1 MAVTEASSTRPT
13 LHTLPCVLMRAG
25 TSKGPFIH
33 RKDLPQNESEWA
45 PHLISALGST
55 GCDPRQID
63 GVGGGTSTTSKVAVV
78 APSARDDM
86 DVDFTFVQVAIGKE
100 SIDLTGNCGNFIS
113 GVGPFA
119 VQEGLVRAEP
129 GVKTIDVRVW
139 NTNTNRGVV
148 ETVELNEDGTYKED
162 GDYSIPGV
170 NSTGSEVKIAWLD
183 PAGSMTGKLFPSG
196 EQQQMLPVQPPASL
210 SNIQPFEARVT
221 LIDSANPF
229 IFVDAAFIS
238 TQLQQAGSPDGQHA
252 LMESIRQQGAVAM
265 GLAASTEI
273 ASKTRGT
280 PKIALISAPLRRA
293 GKPTSDIRIAAYSM
307 GLPHPTL
314 QLSGAVCVA
323 SGLCCSGTIL
333 SDLSAHPVDADNA
346 PVSPER
352 TPSPRLSED
361 NEAPKAREERDVVIE
376 HSKGTI
382 DAGVVVV
389 RENGV
394 ERIESCTV
402 SRTARRLMEG
412 NVRYFV

>member
-1 MAVTEASSTRPT
+1 M
-13 LHTLPCVLMRAG
+13 
-25 TSKGPFIH
+25 K
-33 RKDLPQNESEWA
+33 
-45 PHLISALGST
+45 
-55 GCDPRQID
+55 
-63 GVGGGTSTTSKVAVV
+63 
-78 APSARDDM
+78 
-86 DVDFTFVQVAIGKE
+86 
-100 SIDLTGNCGNFIS
+100 
-113 GVGPFA
+113 
-119 VQEGLVRAEP
+119 
-129 GVKTIDVRVW
+129 IDVRVW

-196 EQQQMLPVQPPASL
+196 KQQQMLPVQPPASL
-210 SNIQPFEARVT
+210 SNIKPFDARVT

-252 LMESIRQQGAVAM
+252 LMESIRQSGAVAM

-280 PKIALISAPLRRA
+280 PKIALLSAPLRRA
-293 GKPTSDIRIAAYSM
+293 GKPTPDIRIAAYSM

-352 TPSPRLSED
+352 TPSPRRSED
-361 NEAPKAREERDVVIE
+361 NVAPKAREERDVVIE

-382 DAGVVVV
+382 DAAVVVV
-389 RENGV
+389 RENGE
-394 ERIESCTV
+394 ERVESCTV

-412 NVRYFV
+412 NVRYFI